1 VKVLSIVGT
10 RPQLV
15 KAGPLSRELRWAHQ
29 EVLVHTGQHYD
40 HELSGV
46 FFEELGLPP
55 PDYDL
60 GVGSQPHGA
69 QTGAM
74 MIALEPVIEAA
85 RPDLVLVY
93 GDTNSTLAGALVAAK
108 LRIPLGHVEAGLR
121 SFNRRMPEEVNRIV
135 TDHVSTWLFAPSDVA
150 RCQLE
155 AEGLSRGVHVVGD
168 IMADALRL
176 HSERAAQHRDI
187 VTRLGLGSR
196 GYYLATLH
204 RAENTDAPE
213 PLRNIFRAL
222 DVLDRPVVLP
232 LHPRTMRCMDSLGIR
247 AGDNVHLLSPVGYLD
262 MLCLLREAACV
273 LTDSG
278 GVQKE
283 AYYLATPCVT
293 LRTETEWVET
303 VETGW
308 NALAGTDPERIV
320 QAVRRLRVD
329 GLAQRP
335 VLYGDGRTSE
345 RIVRILS
352 GEWPGARG

>member
-1 VKVLSIVGT
+1 VKILTVVGT

-15 KAGPLSRELRWAHQ
+15 KASPLSRELRRTHQ

-40 HELSGV
+40 HGLSGV

-55 PDYDL
+55 PDYHL

-74 MIALEPVIEAA
+74 MIALEPVVEAA

-108 LRIPLGHVEAGLR
+108 LQIPVGHVEAGLR
-121 SFNRRMPEEVNRIV
+121 SFNRRMPEEVNRIA
-135 TDHVSTWLFAPSDVA
+135 TDHVSTWLFAPSEVA
-150 RCQLE
+150 RRQLE
-155 AEGLSRGVHVVGD
+155 AEGLFQGVHVVGD

-176 HSERAAQHRDI
+176 HGERAAQRANI
-187 VTRLGLGSR
+187 AARFGLGSR

-213 PLRNIFRAL
+213 ALRNVFRAF
-222 DVLDRPVVLP
+222 DALDRPVVLP
-232 LHPRTMRCMDSLGIR
+232 LHPRTVRRMESFGIR
-247 AGDNVHLLSPVGYLD
+247 AGDNVNLLPPVGYLD
-262 MLCLLREAACV
+262 MLCLLREATCV

-293 LRTETEWVET
+293 LRAETEWVET
-303 VETGW
+303 VEAGW
-308 NALAGTDPERIV
+308 NVLAGTDPDRIV
-320 QAVRRLRVD
+320 QTVRRLRVD
-329 GLAQRP
+329 GPAQRP
-335 VLYGDGRTSE
+335 VLYGDGRTAE

-352 GEWPGARG
+352 QGLTS